1 MGVWQ
6 YYKRCIILYL
16 YNCQSKK
23 AFICAYFYLFTLYIT
38 LEYQNIFIDNF
49 VT

>member
-23 AFICAYFYLFTLYIT
+23 SIYAYFYLFTLYIT